1 VIIITNIWRA
11 IMDEIN
17 KPEIL
22 APVGHYEGLSAVI
35 KAGADAIYM
44 GCGKINQRAN
54 KSIFDI
60 NDVKEIRKITQDAGI
75 KQYIVLNSIVF
86 EDDLTYINET
96 LEQLKEI
103 GVDAVIGWDMAV
115 LSKAIELGIET
126 HLSTMASVSNSQAA
140 KFYEKMGVRR
150 IVPAREVKLEGL
162 LDIKK
167 KTNLQVEIFIHGAM
181 CMAVSGRCF
190 LSHDVFEKSGNR
202 GECYQVCRHE
212 FDVKIVSKNTGTEF
226 FLGSDYV
233 LSARDLVTIN
243 FVDKLMWADSWKIE
257 GRNKNPDYAYI
268 VTKAYREARDR
279 ILNGEWET
287 KGWKDLWD
295 MLERVYHREWDS
307 GFYFGEGL
315 FGINKSI
322 AKEQK
327 LYVGEVVHYYPK
339 ISVAEVKI
347 INNPISV
354 GDTIHIIGKTTGL
367 VRQKVES
374 MQIDKNN
381 IETAEKGMIIG
392 LKTAEKVRKGDKVYV
407 MKEVNPYEEE
417 KNLAKA

>member
-1 VIIITNIWRA
+1 MEKLHR
-11 IMDEIN
+11 
-17 KPEIL
+17 PEIL

-44 GCGKINQRAN
+44 GVGKLNQRAL
-54 KSIFDI
+54 KSNFTIE
-60 NDVKEIRKITQDAGI
+60 DVKEIRKITQDAGV
-75 KQYIVLNSIVF
+75 KQYIVMNSIVF
-86 EDDLTYINET
+86 EDDLPWVNET
-96 LEQLKEI
+96 LEQLKEV

-115 LSKAIELGIET
+115 LSKSIELGLET
-126 HLSTMASVSNSQAA
+126 HLSTMASVSNTQAA
-140 KFYEKMGVRR
+140 KFYERLGVKR

-162 LDIKK
+162 LELKN
-167 KTNLQVEIFIHGAM
+167 KTNLEIEIFIHGAM

-190 LSHDVFEKSGNR
+190 LSHDVFETSGNR

-268 VTKAYREARDR
+268 VTKCYREAQER
-279 ILNGEWET
+279 IINGEWKT

-295 MLERVYHREWDS
+295 LLERVYHREWDS

-315 FGINKSI
+315 FGLNKSI
-322 AKEQK
+322 AKEKK
-327 LYVGEVVHYYPK
+327 LYVGEIVHFYPK

-347 INNPISV
+347 VNNPMRI
-354 GDTIHIIGKTTGL
+354 GDTIHIIGKKTGV

-374 MQIDKNN
+374 MQIDRKN
-381 IETAEKGMIIG
+381 IEIAERGQVVG
-392 LKTAEKVRKGDKVYV
+392 LKTVERVRPGDKVYI
-407 MKEVNPYEEE
+407 MKEIEVEDE
-417 KNLAKA
+417 KLKPLVKI

>member
-1 VIIITNIWRA
+1 MTK
-11 IMDEIN
+11 N

-22 APVGHYEGLSAVI
+22 APVGHYEGLAAVI

-60 NDVKEIRKITQDAGI
+60 EDVKEIRKITQDAGVR
-75 KQYIVLNSIVF
+75 QYIVLNSIVF
-86 EDDLTYINET
+86 EDDLPYINET

-115 LSKAIELGIET
+115 LSKSIELGIET

-140 KFYEKMGVRR
+140 KFYEKMGIKRV
-150 IVPAREVKLEGL
+150 VPAREVKLEGL
-162 LDIKK
+162 LDIKN
-167 KTNLQVEIFIHGAM
+167 KTNLEVEIFIHGAM

-226 FLGSDYV
+226 YLGSDYV

-257 GRNKNPDYAYI
+257 GRNKNADYAYM
-268 VTKAYREARDR
+268 VTSAYREARDR

-295 MLERVYHREWDS
+295 RLERVYHREWDS

-315 FGINKSI
+315 FGMNKSI
-322 AKEQK
+322 AKEKK
-327 LYVGEVVHYYPK
+327 LYVGEVVKFYPR

-347 INNPISV
+347 VDNTIKV
-354 GDTIHIIGKTTGL
+354 GDTIHIIGKKTGV

-374 MQIDKNN
+374 MQIDGKN
-381 IETAEKGMIIG
+381 IEETQRGDMIG
-392 LKTAEKVRKGDKVYV
+392 LKTIEKVRPGDKVYLIV
-407 MKEVNPYEEE
+407 EVNQEQNNNQVL
-417 KNLAKA
+417 KV

>member
-1 VIIITNIWRA
+1 
-11 IMDEIN
+11 MN

-44 GCGKINQRAN
+44 GVGKINQRAL
-54 KSIFDI
+54 KSNFTIE
-60 NDVKEIRKITQDAGI
+60 DVKEIRKITQDAGV

-86 EDDLTYINET
+86 EDDLPYINET
-96 LEQLKEI
+96 LHQLKEI

-115 LSKAIELGIET
+115 LSKSIELGIET

-140 KFYEKMGVRR
+140 KFYEKMGIKR
-150 IVPAREVKLEGL
+150 IVPAREVKLQGL
-162 LDIKK
+162 LDIKN
-167 KTNLQVEIFIHGAM
+167 KTNLEVEIFIHGAM

-226 FLGSDYV
+226 YLGSDYV

-257 GRNKNPDYAYI
+257 GRNKNADYAYM
-268 VTKAYREARDR
+268 VTSAYREARDR

-295 MLERVYHREWDS
+295 KLERVYHREWDS

-315 FGINKSI
+315 FGMNKSI
-322 AKEQK
+322 AKEKK
-327 LYVGEVVHYYPK
+327 LYVGEILKFYPK

-347 INNPISV
+347 VDNPIKI
-354 GDTIHIIGKTTGL
+354 GDTIHIIGKKTGV
-367 VRQKVES
+367 VRQTVES
-374 MQIDKNN
+374 MQVDRKDIK
-381 IETAEKGMIIG
+381 ETQRGDVIG
-392 LKTAEKVRKGDKVYV
+392 LKTVERVRPGDKVYLIV
-407 MKEVNPYEEE
+407 EVNQEE
-417 KNLAKA
+417 KAPLTVSK

>member
-1 VIIITNIWRA
+1 MEKLHR
-11 IMDEIN
+11 
-17 KPEIL
+17 PEIL

-44 GCGKINQRAN
+44 GVGKLNQRAL
-54 KSIFDI
+54 KSNFTIE
-60 NDVKEIRKITQDAGI
+60 DVKEIRKITQDAGV
-75 KQYIVLNSIVF
+75 KQYIVMNSIVF
-86 EDDLTYINET
+86 EDDLPWVNET

-115 LSKAIELGIET
+115 LSKSIELGLET
-126 HLSTMASVSNSQAA
+126 HLSTMASVSNTQAA
-140 KFYEKMGVRR
+140 KFYERLGVKR

-162 LDIKK
+162 LELKN
-167 KTNLQVEIFIHGAM
+167 KTNLEIEIFIHGAM

-190 LSHDVFEKSGNR
+190 LSHDVFETSGNR

-268 VTKAYREARDR
+268 VTKCYREAQER
-279 ILNGEWET
+279 ILNGEWKT

-295 MLERVYHREWDS
+295 LLERVYHREWDS

-315 FGINKSI
+315 FGLNKSI
-322 AKEQK
+322 AKEKK
-327 LYVGEVVHYYPK
+327 LYVGEIVHFYPK

-347 INNPISV
+347 VNNPMRI
-354 GDTIHIIGKTTGL
+354 GDTIHIIGKKTGV

-374 MQIDKNN
+374 MQIDRKD
-381 IETAEKGMIIG
+381 IEVAERGQVVG
-392 LKTAEKVRKGDKVYV
+392 LKTVERVRPGDKVYI
-407 MKEVNPYEEE
+407 MKEIEVEDE
-417 KNLAKA
+417 KLKPLVKI

>member
-1 VIIITNIWRA
+1 MEVR
-11 IMDEIN
+11 N

-44 GCGKINQRAN
+44 GVGKINQRAL
-54 KSIFDI
+54 KTTFTLE
-60 NDVKEIRKITQDAGI
+60 DVKEIRKITQDAGV
-75 KQYIVLNSIVF
+75 KQYITLNSIVF
-86 EDDLTYINET
+86 EDDLPYIEET
-96 LEQLKEI
+96 LDALKEI

-115 LSKAIELGIET
+115 LSGAIERGIET

-140 KFYEKMGVRR
+140 KFYEKMGVKR

-162 LDIKK
+162 KEIKK
-167 KTNLQVEIFIHGAM
+167 KTNLEIEIFVHGAM

-226 FLGSDYV
+226 YLGSDYV

-243 FVDKLMWADSWKIE
+243 FVDQLMWADSWKIE
-257 GRNKNPDYAYI
+257 GRNKNPDYAYFT
-268 VTKAYREARDR
+268 VKAYREARDR
-279 ILNGEWET
+279 ILNGEWNT
-287 KGWKDLWD
+287 KGWKDLLD
-295 MLERVYHREWDS
+295 MLERVYHREWDN

-322 AKEQK
+322 AKEKK
-327 LYVGEVVHYYPK
+327 LYVGEVVKFYPR

-347 INNPISV
+347 VDNPIKI
-354 GDTIHIIGKTTGL
+354 GDTIHIIGKKTGL
-367 VRQKVES
+367 VRQKVKS
-374 MQIDKNN
+374 MQIDRKD
-381 IETAEKGMIIG
+381 IEIAERGTTVG
-392 LKTAEKVRKGDKVYV
+392 LKTEERVREGDKVYLIV
-407 MKEVNPYEEE
+407 EVNQGSERKDILSV
-417 KNLAKA
+417 KN

>member
-1 VIIITNIWRA
+1 
-11 IMDEIN
+11 MSQN

-22 APVGHYEGLSAVI
+22 APVGHYEGLAAVI

-60 NDVKEIRKITQDAGI
+60 EDVKEIRKITQDAGVR
-75 KQYIVLNSIVF
+75 QYIVLNSIVF
-86 EDDLTYINET
+86 EDDLPYINET

-115 LSKAIELGIET
+115 LSKSIELGIET

-140 KFYEKMGVRR
+140 KFYEKMGIKRV
-150 IVPAREVKLEGL
+150 VPAREVKLEGL

-167 KTNLQVEIFIHGAM
+167 KTNLEVEIFIHGAM

-190 LSHDVFEKSGNR
+190 LSHDVFQKSGNR

-257 GRNKNPDYAYI
+257 GRNKNADYAYM
-268 VTKAYREARDR
+268 VTSAYREARDR

-295 MLERVYHREWDS
+295 RLERVYHREWDS

-315 FGINKSI
+315 FGMNKSI
-322 AKEQK
+322 AKEKK
-327 LYVGEVVHYYPK
+327 LYVGEVVKFYPR

-347 INNPISV
+347 VDNTIKV
-354 GDTIHIIGKTTGL
+354 GDTIHIIGKKTGV

-374 MQIDKNN
+374 MQIDGKN
-381 IETAEKGMIIG
+381 IQETQRGDMIG
-392 LKTAEKVRKGDKVYV
+392 LKTVEKVRPGDKVYLIV
-407 MKEVNPYEEE
+407 EVEQED
-417 KNLAKA
+417 KQTVSAGR

>member
-1 VIIITNIWRA
+1 
-11 IMDEIN
+11 MSDK

-22 APVGHYEGLSAVI
+22 APVGHYEGLASVI

-44 GCGKINQRAN
+44 GVGKINQRAL
-54 KSIFDI
+54 KSNFTIE
-60 NDVKEIRKITQDAGI
+60 DVKEIRKITQDAGVR
-75 KQYIVLNSIVF
+75 QYIVLNSIVF
-86 EDDLTYINET
+86 EDDLPYVNET
-96 LEQLKEI
+96 LHQLKEI

-115 LSKAIELGIET
+115 LSKSIELGMET

-140 KFYEKMGVRR
+140 KFYEKLGVKRV
-150 IVPAREVKLEGL
+150 VPAREVKLEGL
-162 LDIKK
+162 MDIKN
-167 KTNLQVEIFIHGAM
+167 KTNLEIEIFIHGAM

-226 FLGSDYV
+226 YLGSDYV

-257 GRNKNPDYAYI
+257 GRNKNADYAYM
-268 VTKAYREARDR
+268 VTYAYREARDR
-279 ILNGEWET
+279 ILNGEWNT

-307 GFYFGEGL
+307 GFYFGEGF

-322 AKEQK
+322 AKEKK
-327 LYVGEVVHYYPK
+327 LYVGQIIKYYPK
-339 ISVAEVKI
+339 ISVAELKI
-347 INNPISV
+347 VDNPVSI
-354 GDTIHIIGKTTGL
+354 GDTIHIIGKKTGL
-367 VRQKVES
+367 IRQVVKS
-374 MQIDKNN
+374 MQVEKKDIK
-381 IETAEKGMIIG
+381 TAERGMVVG
-392 LKTAEKVRKGDKVYV
+392 LKTDDKVRVGDKVYLIKQV
-407 MKEVNPYEEE
+407 ESSDNNNINPQLLT
-417 KNLAKA
+417 K

>member
-1 VIIITNIWRA
+1 
-11 IMDEIN
+11 MDEIN

-417 KNLAKA
+417 KNLARA

>member
-1 VIIITNIWRA
+1 MTK
-11 IMDEIN
+11 N

-22 APVGHYEGLSAVI
+22 APVGHYEGLAAVI

-60 NDVKEIRKITQDAGI
+60 EDVKEIRKITQDAGVR
-75 KQYIVLNSIVF
+75 QYIVLNSIVF
-86 EDDLTYINET
+86 EDDLPYINET

-115 LSKAIELGIET
+115 LSKSIELGIET

-140 KFYEKMGVRR
+140 KFYEKMGIKRV
-150 IVPAREVKLEGL
+150 VPAREVKLEGL
-162 LDIKK
+162 LDIKR
-167 KTNLQVEIFIHGAM
+167 KTNLEVEIFIHGAM

-226 FLGSDYV
+226 YLGSDYV

-257 GRNKNPDYAYI
+257 GRNKNADYAYM
-268 VTKAYREARDR
+268 VTSAYREARDR

-295 MLERVYHREWDS
+295 RLERVYHREWDS

-315 FGINKSI
+315 FGVNKSI
-322 AKEQK
+322 AKEKK
-327 LYVGEVVHYYPK
+327 LYVGEVVKFYPR
-339 ISVAEVKI
+339 IGVAEVKI
-347 INNPISV
+347 VDNTIKV
-354 GDTIHIIGKTTGL
+354 GDTIHIIGKKTGV

-374 MQIDKNN
+374 MQIDGKN
-381 IETAEKGMIIG
+381 IEQTQRGDMIG
-392 LKTAEKVRKGDKVYV
+392 LKTVEKVRPGDKVYLIV
-407 MKEVNPYEEE
+407 EVNQEQNNNQVL
-417 KNLAKA
+417 KV

>member
-1 VIIITNIWRA
+1 MEKR
-11 IMDEIN
+11 

-22 APVGHYEGLSAVI
+22 SPVGHYEGLSAVI

-44 GCGKINQRAN
+44 GVGKINQRAL
-54 KSIFDI
+54 KTHFDI
-60 NDVKEIRKITQDAGI
+60 KDVAEIRKITQDAGV

-86 EDDLTYINET
+86 EDDLNYINET
-96 LEQLKEI
+96 LHQLKEI

-115 LSKAIELGIET
+115 LSKSIELGIET

-140 KFYEKMGVRR
+140 KFYEKLGIKR
-150 IVPAREVKLEGL
+150 IVPAREVKLDGL

-167 KTNLQVEIFIHGAM
+167 KTNLEIEIFIHGAM

-212 FDVKIVSKNTGTEF
+212 YDVKIVSKNTGTEF
-226 FLGSDYV
+226 LLGSDYV

-243 FVDKLMWADSWKIE
+243 FVDKLIWADSWKIE
-257 GRNKNPDYAYI
+257 GRNKNADYAYI

-279 ILNGEWET
+279 ILNGEWNK
-287 KGWKDLWD
+287 KGWKDLLD

-307 GFYFGEGL
+307 GFYFGKGFFGL
-315 FGINKSI
+315 NKSI
-322 AKEQK
+322 AREQK
-327 LYVGEVVHYYPK
+327 LYVGEVVKFYPK

-347 INNPISV
+347 IDNPIKI
-354 GDTIHIIGKTTGL
+354 GDTIHIIGKKTGVL
-367 VRQKVES
+367 RQTVKS
-374 MQIDKNN
+374 MEINKKSID
-381 IETAEKGMIIG
+381 IAERGVTVG
-392 LKTAEKVRKGDKVYV
+392 LKTDDKVRVGDKVYL
-407 MKEVNPYEEE
+407 MKEIETAD
-417 KNLAKA
+417 KNINSHENLGV

>member
-1 VIIITNIWRA
+1 
-11 IMDEIN
+11 MDKIN

-54 KSIFDI
+54 KSTFNI

-86 EDDLTYINET
+86 EDDIPYINET

-103 GVDAVIGWDMAV
+103 GVNAVIGWDMAV
-115 LSKAIELGIET
+115 LSKSIELGIET

-140 KFYEKMGVRR
+140 KFYEKMGIRR

-167 KTNLQVEIFIHGAM
+167 KTNLEVEIFIHGAM

-226 FLGSDYV
+226 FLGSDYI

-268 VTKAYREARDR
+268 VTKAYREAKDR

-287 KGWKDLWD
+287 KGWKDLWE
-295 MLERVYHREWDS
+295 MLEKVYHREWDS

-327 LYVGEVVHYYPK
+327 LYVGEVIHYYPK

-354 GDTIHIIGKTTGL
+354 GDTIHIIGKTTGV

-374 MQIDKNN
+374 MQVNKNN
-381 IETAEKGMIIG
+381 IEIAEKGMIVG
-392 LKTAEKVRKGDKVYV
+392 LKTTEKVRKGDKVYV
-407 MKEVNPYEEE
+407 MKEVNPYEDE

>member
-1 VIIITNIWRA
+1 MSDLHR
-11 IMDEIN
+11 
-17 KPEIL
+17 PEIL

-44 GCGKINQRAN
+44 GVGKLNQRAL
-54 KSIFDI
+54 KSNFTIE
-60 NDVKEIRKITQDAGI
+60 DVKEIRKITQDAGV
-75 KQYIVLNSIVF
+75 KQYIVMNSIVF
-86 EDDLTYINET
+86 EDDLPWVNET

-115 LSKAIELGIET
+115 LSKSIELGLET
-126 HLSTMASVSNSQAA
+126 HLSTMASVSNTQAA
-140 KFYEKMGVRR
+140 KFYEKLGVKR
-150 IVPAREVKLEGL
+150 IVPAREVKLDGL
-162 LDIKK
+162 LELKN
-167 KTNLQVEIFIHGAM
+167 KTNLEIEIFIHGAM

-190 LSHDVFEKSGNR
+190 LSHDVFETSGNR

-268 VTKAYREARDR
+268 VTKCYREAQER
-279 ILNGEWET
+279 ILNGEWKT

-295 MLERVYHREWDS
+295 LLERVYHREWDS

-315 FGINKSI
+315 FGLNKSI
-322 AKEQK
+322 AKEKK
-327 LYVGEVVHYYPK
+327 LYVGEVVHFYPK
-339 ISVAEVKI
+339 ISVAEVRI
-347 INNPISV
+347 VNNPMKI
-354 GDTIHIIGKTTGL
+354 GDTIHIIGKKTGV

-374 MQIDKNN
+374 MQIDRKN
-381 IETAEKGMIIG
+381 IEIAERGQVVG
-392 LKTAEKVRKGDKVYV
+392 LKTVERVRPGDKVYV
-407 MKEVNPYEEE
+407 MQEIDVEKEILNPTAS
-417 KNLAKA
+417 KS

>member
-1 VIIITNIWRA
+1 MRK
-11 IMDEIN
+11 

-22 APVGHYEGLSAVI
+22 APVGHYEGLAAVI
-35 KAGADAIYM
+35 KAGADAVYM
-44 GCGKINQRAN
+44 GVGKINQRAL
-54 KSIFDI
+54 KTHFTIE
-60 NDVKEIRKITQDAGI
+60 DVKEIRKITQDAGI
-75 KQYIVLNSIVF
+75 RQYIVLNSIVF
-86 EDDLTYINET
+86 EEDLPYINEI
-96 LEQLKEI
+96 LDQLKEI

-115 LSKAIELGIET
+115 LSGSISRGIET

-140 KFYEKMGVRR
+140 KFYENLGIKR

-162 LDIKK
+162 LDIKR
-167 KTNLQVEIFIHGAM
+167 KTNLEIEIFIHGAM

-212 FDVKIVSKNTGTEF
+212 YDVKIVSKNTGTEF

-243 FVDKLMWADSWKIE
+243 FVDKLIWADSWKIE
-257 GRNKNPDYAYI
+257 GRNKNADYAYM

-279 ILNGEWET
+279 ILNGEWHT
-287 KGWKDLWD
+287 KGWQDLWD

-307 GFYFGEGL
+307 GFYFGEGF

-322 AKEQK
+322 AKEKK
-327 LYVGEVVHYYPK
+327 LYVGEVIKYYPK

-347 INNPISV
+347 IDNPISI
-354 GDTIHIIGKTTGL
+354 GDTIHIIGKKTGV
-367 VRQKVES
+367 VRQKVTS
-374 MQIDKNN
+374 MQVDRKD
-381 IETAEKGMIIG
+381 IETAERGITVG
-392 LKTAEKVRKGDKVYV
+392 LKTVEKVRSGDKVYL
-407 MKEVNPYEEE
+407 MKEVESADSNINPYE
-417 KNLAKA
+417 KDAVY

>member
-1 VIIITNIWRA
+1 MTK
-11 IMDEIN
+11 N

-22 APVGHYEGLSAVI
+22 APVGHYEGLAAVI

-54 KSIFDI
+54 KSIFNI
-60 NDVKEIRKITQDAGI
+60 EDVKEIRKITQEAGVR
-75 KQYIVLNSIVF
+75 QYIVLNSIVF
-86 EDDLTYINET
+86 EDDLPYINET

-115 LSKAIELGIET
+115 LSKSIELGIET

-140 KFYEKMGVRR
+140 KFYEKMGIKRV
-150 IVPAREVKLEGL
+150 VPAREVKLEGL
-162 LDIKK
+162 LDIKN
-167 KTNLQVEIFIHGAM
+167 KTNLEVEIFIHGAM

-226 FLGSDYV
+226 YLGSDYV

-257 GRNKNPDYAYI
+257 GRNKNADYAYM
-268 VTKAYREARDR
+268 VTSAYREARDR

-295 MLERVYHREWDS
+295 RLERVYHREWDS

-315 FGINKSI
+315 FGMNKSI
-322 AKEQK
+322 AKEKK
-327 LYVGEVVHYYPK
+327 LYVGEVVKFYPR
-339 ISVAEVKI
+339 IGVAEVKI
-347 INNPISV
+347 VDNTIKV
-354 GDTIHIIGKTTGL
+354 GDTIHIIGKKTGV

-374 MQIDKNN
+374 MQIDGKN
-381 IETAEKGMIIG
+381 IEQTQRGDMIG
-392 LKTAEKVRKGDKVYV
+392 LKTVEKVRPGDKVYLIV
-407 MKEVNPYEEE
+407 EVNQEQNNNQVL
-417 KNLAKA
+417 KV

>member
-1 VIIITNIWRA
+1 
-11 IMDEIN
+11 MSQN

-22 APVGHYEGLSAVI
+22 APVGHYEGLAAVI

-44 GCGKINQRAN
+44 GVGKINQRAL
-54 KSIFDI
+54 KSHFTIE
-60 NDVKEIRKITQDAGI
+60 DVKEIRKITQDAGV

-86 EDDLTYINET
+86 EDDLPYINET

-115 LSKAIELGIET
+115 LSKSIELGIET

-140 KFYEKMGVRR
+140 KFYEKMGIKRV
-150 IVPAREVKLEGL
+150 VPAREVKLEGL

-167 KTNLQVEIFIHGAM
+167 KTNLEVEIFIHGAM

-257 GRNKNPDYAYI
+257 GRNKNADYAYM
-268 VTKAYREARDR
+268 VTSAYREARDR

-295 MLERVYHREWDS
+295 RLERVYHREWDS

-315 FGINKSI
+315 FGMNKSI
-322 AKEQK
+322 AKEK
-327 LYVGEVVHYYPK
+327 KVYVGEIVKFYPR

-347 INNPISV
+347 VDNPIKV
-354 GDTIHIIGKTTGL
+354 GDTIHIIGKKTGV

-374 MQIDKNN
+374 MQIDGKN
-381 IETAEKGMIIG
+381 IQETKRGDMIG
-392 LKTAEKVRKGDKVYV
+392 LKTVERVRPGDKVYLIV
-407 MKEVNPYEEE
+407 EVQQEDFQTVS
-417 KNLAKA
+417 AGR

>member
-1 VIIITNIWRA
+1 MEKLHR
-11 IMDEIN
+11 
-17 KPEIL
+17 PEIL

-44 GCGKINQRAN
+44 GVGKLNQRAL
-54 KSIFDI
+54 KSNFSIE
-60 NDVKEIRKITQDAGI
+60 DVKEIRKITQDAGV
-75 KQYIVLNSIVF
+75 KQYIVMNSIVF
-86 EDDLTYINET
+86 EDDLPWVNET

-115 LSKAIELGIET
+115 LSKSIELGIET
-126 HLSTMASVSNSQAA
+126 HLSTMASVSNTQAA
-140 KFYEKMGVRR
+140 KFYERLGVKR

-162 LDIKK
+162 LELKN
-167 KTNLQVEIFIHGAM
+167 KTNLEIEIFIHGAM

-190 LSHDVFEKSGNR
+190 LSHDVFETSGNR

-268 VTKAYREARDR
+268 VTRCYREAQER
-279 ILNGEWET
+279 ILNGEWKT

-295 MLERVYHREWDS
+295 LLERVYHRE
-307 GFYFGEGL
+307 
-315 FGINKSI
+315 I
-322 AKEQK
+322 Q
-327 LYVGEVVHYYPK
+327 
-339 ISVAEVKI
+339 
-347 INNPISV
+347 
-354 GDTIHIIGKTTGL
+354 
-367 VRQKVES
+367 
-374 MQIDKNN
+374 
-381 IETAEKGMIIG
+381 
-392 LKTAEKVRKGDKVYV
+392 
-407 MKEVNPYEEE
+407 
-417 KNLAKA
+417 

>member
-1 VIIITNIWRA
+1 MSDIK
-11 IMDEIN
+11 N

-60 NDVKEIRKITQDAGI
+60 EDVKEIRKITQDAGVR
-75 KQYIVLNSIVF
+75 QYIVLNSIVF
-86 EDDLTYINET
+86 EDDLPYINET

-115 LSKAIELGIET
+115 LSKSIELGLET

-140 KFYEKMGVRR
+140 KFYEKMGIKR

-162 LDIKK
+162 LDMKK
-167 KTNLQVEIFIHGAM
+167 KTNLEIEIFIHGAM

-315 FGINKSI
+315 FGLNKSI
-322 AKEQK
+322 AKEKK

-347 INNPISV
+347 INNPMKV
-354 GDTIHIIGKTTGL
+354 GDTIHIIGKKTGV
-367 VRQKVES
+367 VRQTVES
-374 MQIDKNN
+374 MQVDRKN
-381 IETAEKGMIIG
+381 IEVAERGMVVG
-392 LKTAEKVRKGDKVYV
+392 LKTVDKVRKGDKVYV
-407 MKEVNPYEEE
+407 MKEVDVEEGE
-417 KNLAKA
+417 LNLVRG

>member
-1 VIIITNIWRA
+1 
-11 IMDEIN
+11 MSDIN

-22 APVGHYEGLSAVI
+22 APVGHYEGLAAVI

-44 GCGKINQRAN
+44 GCGKINQRARKAN
-54 KSIFDI
+54 FDI
-60 NDVKEIRKITQDAGI
+60 EDVKEIRKITQDKGL

-86 EDDLTYINET
+86 EDDLPYINET
-96 LEQLKEI
+96 LDQLKEV

-115 LSKAIELGIET
+115 LSGSIERGIET

-140 KFYEKMGVRR
+140 KFYENLGVTR

-162 LDIKK
+162 IDMKT
-167 KTNLQVEIFIHGAM
+167 KTNLEIEIFIHGAM

-190 LSHDVFEKSGNR
+190 LSHDVFESSGNR
-202 GECYQVCRHE
+202 GECNQVCRHE
-212 FDVKIVSKNTGTEF
+212 FEVKITSKNTGTDF
-226 FLGSDYV
+226 IMGSDYV

-257 GRNKNPDYAYI
+257 GRNKNPDYAYM

-295 MLERVYHREWDS
+295 MLERVYHREWDG

-322 AKEQK
+322 AKEKK
-327 LYVGEVVHYYPK
+327 LYVGEVTKFYPK
-339 ISVAEVKI
+339 ISVAEVKV
-347 INNPISV
+347 INNPMKV
-354 GDTIHIIGKTTGL
+354 GDTIHIIGKKTGV
-367 VRQKVES
+367 VRQQVKS
-374 MQIDKNN
+374 MQVDGKN
-381 IETAEKGMIIG
+381 IETAERGIMVG
-392 LKTAEKVRKGDKVYV
+392 LKTDERVRVGDKVYV
-407 MKEVNPYEEE
+407 LEEVENPEI
-417 KNLAKA
+417 LATK

>member
-1 VIIITNIWRA
+1 MIK
-11 IMDEIN
+11 N

-22 APVGHYEGLSAVI
+22 APVGHYEGLAAVI

-60 NDVKEIRKITQDAGI
+60 EDVKEIRKITQDAGVR
-75 KQYIVLNSIVF
+75 QYIVLNSIVF
-86 EDDLTYINET
+86 EDDLPYINET

-115 LSKAIELGIET
+115 LSKSIELGIET

-140 KFYEKMGVRR
+140 KFYEKMGIKRV
-150 IVPAREVKLEGL
+150 VPAREVKLEGL
-162 LDIKK
+162 LDIKN
-167 KTNLQVEIFIHGAM
+167 KTNLEVEIFIHGAM

-226 FLGSDYV
+226 YLGSDYV

-257 GRNKNPDYAYI
+257 GRNKNADYAYM
-268 VTKAYREARDR
+268 VTSAYREARDR

-295 MLERVYHREWDS
+295 RLERVYHREWDS

-315 FGINKSI
+315 FGMNKSI
-322 AKEQK
+322 AKEKK
-327 LYVGEVVHYYPK
+327 LYVGEVVKFYPR

-347 INNPISV
+347 VDNTIKV
-354 GDTIHIIGKTTGL
+354 GDTIHIIGKKTGV

-374 MQIDKNN
+374 MQIDGKN
-381 IETAEKGMIIG
+381 IEETQRGDMIG
-392 LKTAEKVRKGDKVYV
+392 LKTIEKVRPGDKVYLIV
-407 MKEVNPYEEE
+407 EVNQEQNNNQVL
-417 KNLAKA
+417 KV

>member
-1 VIIITNIWRA
+1 
-11 IMDEIN
+11 MN

>member
-1 VIIITNIWRA
+1 
-11 IMDEIN
+11 MN

-22 APVGHYEGLSAVI
+22 APVGHYEGLAAVI

-44 GCGKINQRAN
+44 GVGKINQRAL
-54 KSIFDI
+54 KSNFTIE
-60 NDVKEIRKITQDAGI
+60 DVKEIRKITQDAGVR
-75 KQYIVLNSIVF
+75 QYIVLNSIVF
-86 EDDLTYINET
+86 EDDLPYINET

-115 LSKAIELGIET
+115 LSKSIELGIET

-140 KFYEKMGVRR
+140 KFYEKMGIKR

-162 LDIKK
+162 LDIKN
-167 KTNLQVEIFIHGAM
+167 KTNLEVEIFIHGAM

-226 FLGSDYV
+226 YLGSDYV

-257 GRNKNPDYAYI
+257 GRNKNADYAYM
-268 VTKAYREARDR
+268 VTSAYREARDR
-279 ILNGEWET
+279 ILNGEWHT

-295 MLERVYHREWDS
+295 KLERVYHREWDS

-315 FGINKSI
+315 FGMNKSI
-322 AKEQK
+322 AKEKK
-327 LYVGEVVHYYPK
+327 LFAGEVIKFYPK

-347 INNPISV
+347 IDNPIKI
-354 GDTIHIIGKTTGL
+354 GDTIHIIGKKTGV
-367 VRQKVES
+367 VRQQVKS
-374 MQIDKNN
+374 MQIDGKN
-381 IETAEKGMIIG
+381 ITETKRGDLIG
-392 LKTAEKVRKGDKVYV
+392 LKTEDRVRPGDKVYLI
-407 MKEVNPYEEE
+407 KEVDTADNNPER
-417 KNLAKA
+417 NLLTSRG

>member
-1 VIIITNIWRA
+1 
-11 IMDEIN
+11 MESK

-22 APVGHYEGLSAVI
+22 APVGHYEGLASVI

-44 GCGKINQRAN
+44 GVGKINQRAL
-54 KSIFDI
+54 KSNFTIE
-60 NDVKEIRKITQDAGI
+60 DVKEIRKITHDAGVR
-75 KQYIVLNSIVF
+75 QYIVLNSIVF
-86 EDDLTYINET
+86 EEDLPYINET
-96 LEQLKEI
+96 LDQLKEI

-115 LSKAIELGIET
+115 ISASIERGIET

-140 KFYEKMGVRR
+140 KFYEKMGIKR

-162 LDIKK
+162 LDIKR
-167 KTNLQVEIFIHGAM
+167 KTNLEVEIFIHGAM

-226 FLGSDYV
+226 YLGSDYV

-243 FVDKLMWADSWKIE
+243 FVDRLMWADSWKIE
-257 GRNKNPDYAYI
+257 GRNKNADYAYM
-268 VTKAYREARDR
+268 VTSAYREARDR
-279 ILNGEWET
+279 ILNGEWHT

-295 MLERVYHREWDS
+295 RLERVYHREWDS

-322 AKEQK
+322 AKEKK
-327 LYVGEVVHYYPK
+327 LYVGEVIKFYPR

-347 INNPISV
+347 IDNPISI
-354 GDTIHIIGKTTGL
+354 GDTIHIIGKKTGL
-367 VRQKVES
+367 VRQTVKS
-374 MQIDKNN
+374 MQVEKKDIK
-381 IETAEKGMIIG
+381 TAERGIVVG
-392 LKTAEKVRKGDKVYV
+392 LKTEERVRPGDKVYLIKSV
-407 MKEVNPYEEE
+407 ESSDNNINHQLLTEQKEI
-417 KNLAKA
+417 

>member
-1 VIIITNIWRA
+1 MSDIK
-11 IMDEIN
+11 N

-60 NDVKEIRKITQDAGI
+60 EDVKEIRKITQDAGI
-75 KQYIVLNSIVF
+75 RQYIVLNSIVF
-86 EDDLTYINET
+86 EDDLPYINET

-115 LSKAIELGIET
+115 LSKSIELGLET

-140 KFYEKMGVRR
+140 KFYEKMGIKR

-162 LDIKK
+162 LDMKK
-167 KTNLQVEIFIHGAM
+167 KTNLEIEIFIHGAM

-257 GRNKNPDYAYI
+257 GRNKNPDYAYV

-315 FGINKSI
+315 FGLNKSI
-322 AKEQK
+322 AKEKK

-347 INNPISV
+347 INNPMKV
-354 GDTIHIIGKTTGL
+354 GDTIHIIGKKTGV
-367 VRQKVES
+367 VRQTVES
-374 MQIDKNN
+374 MQVDRKN
-381 IETAEKGMIIG
+381 IEVAERGMVVG
-392 LKTAEKVRKGDKVYV
+392 LKTTDKVRKGDKVYV
-407 MKEVNPYEEE
+407 MKEVDVEEGE
-417 KNLAKA
+417 LNLVRG